1 MTTHPHDPYA
11 ELAQPADPEEDFD
24 DPSGRRAGEG
34 PAGLDLPWEDEAEAP
49 TPPDR
54 RGGSR
59 LVSFH
64 GVLRLAVH
72 TALLATLL
80 VVCDRLAVM
89 YAEEQAED
97 KIQESLGLG
106 ARPDVDIAGFPFV
119 TQVVGQNID
128 QVDLTMPDVA
138 ADKVSLAEVHA
149 RAEDIRIV
157 GDLPTA
163 VQGAVVERM
172 DGDVL
177 LSFDDLNRELGAS
190 QIRFTNAG
198 PGDVRIS
205 GSLPV
210 ADRTV
215 SVRAEAR
222 VERRSDRAVSTTV
235 EDIRLDVPGLFTYR
249 PGKDPARSGLY
260 LHPEAAARISHE
272 AARAKE
278 LLALPAVVEQL
289 GMPRS
294 RIDQALRDEKELS
307 RLTGSPRFLHQLTG
321 VNLVDLVAD
330 HPWLLERAGI
340 DPRLIGALLEMR
352 PPELSDRLSLSFEL
366 PKSMP
371 GDIRLRDIVV
381 KSEGIRADLT
391 GTGLTF
397 GGA

>member
-1 MTTHPHDPYA
+1 MHTT
-11 ELAQPADPEEDFD
+11 
-24 DPSGRRAGEG
+24 
-34 PAGLDLPWEDEAEAP
+34 
-49 TPPDR
+49 
-54 RGGSR
+54 
-59 LVSFH
+59 
-64 GVLRLAVH
+64 
-72 TALLATLL
+72 LLATLL

-157 GDLPTA
+157 GDLPTSI
-163 VQGAVVERM
+163 QGAVVERM

-190 QIRFTNAG
+190 QIKFTNAG
-198 PGDVRIS
+198 PGDVRIA

-210 ADRTV
+210 AERTV
-215 SVRAEAR
+215 SVQAEAR
-222 VERRSDRAVSTTV
+222 VERRGDRAVSTTV
-235 EDIRLDVPGLFTYR
+235 EDIRIVVPGLFTYR

-272 AARAKE
+272 AARAKD
-278 LLALPAVVEQL
+278 LLALPSVVERL
-289 GMPRS
+289 GIPRS
-294 RIDQALRDEKELS
+294 RIDQALRDEQELS
-307 RLTGSPRFLHQLTG
+307 RLTGSPRFLQQLSE
-321 VNLVDLVAD
+321 VNLVDLVVD
-330 HPWLLERAGI
+330 HPWLLEKAGI
-340 DPRLIGALLEMR
+340 DPDLVGSLLKMK

-371 GDIRLRDIVV
+371 GNIRLRDIVV

-391 GTGLTF
+391 GTGLTL
-397 GGA
+397 GGS